1 MRVDAGQHVV
11 IGRKPLRPA
20 PVEEGSIRLDVPDLT
35 KSMSKRHARFSVAD
49 SGNASIEDLGSTN
62 GTYVVRDDGEL
73 MRVPVNKDFL
83 LPRSPMRFQFGDV
96 PVDFVKVEAQETP
109 AAQPVADLF
118 SYAKPGSAPEPE
130 VDPANM
136 SVDDILDL
144 RAGEPTGLLST
155 SKVRSRIDALHDQAL
170 ADHAVQP
177 SVVEPSAGQPVS
189 EGTDAESHAGE
200 HAGEHEADHAAQAE
214 SRSQSGIQTQSG
226 AQSDAQSDT
235 RADAR
240 SDAQTADGFGHDVE
254 HGVGHDAGH
263 GASFALPLS
272 GGNGGNDAAE
282 QDSRD
287 LFRDAAASQPTGSG
301 QSVDVN
307 PAAVDQ
313 SGDGDQPAGGQT
325 YAPVFEA
332 GSVFDRL
339 SKGELNKPEPG
350 IVVDGFSSDDAK
362 ITRDFDVQFEMAR
375 HPQLL
380 PFLAMNPSLYDD
392 LYAWLEVQGDAD
404 IDRALAANQGYHEY
418 QAVKGE

>member
-35 KSMSKRHARFSVAD
+35 KSMSKRHARFSVAE
-49 SGNASIEDLGSTN
+49 SGNASIEDLDSTN

-170 ADHAVQP
+170 ADHAVRSADQP
-177 SVVEPSAGQPVS
+177 TS
-189 EGTDAESHAGE
+189 EGADAAGTAGAEERDGERESDHAVSAESPAGSQP
-200 HAGEHEADHAAQAE
+200 G
-214 SRSQSGIQTQSG
+214 SQSGT
-226 AQSDAQSDT
+226 QSDAHD
-235 RADAR
+235 
-240 SDAQTADGFGHDVE
+240 ADGFGHDVE

-272 GGNGGNDAAE
+272 GGNGNDAGE

-287 LFRDAAASQPTGSG
+287 LFRDAAASQPAGSGQPSAVQPTGSG
-301 QSVDVN
+301 QSVDAN
-307 PAAVDQ
+307 PAAADQ